1 MKSCFIFTLKFTI
14 FTILLAIGLS
24 CGKKPPNLVYNA
36 DFGFGTGENP
46 PGWVLSV
53 PGHTSAYQAGID
65 EDTFHS
71 GKRSYRISGVWVN
84 PRRSLTLRT
93 ENPVPVEPEKK
104 YLLSFW
110 YKTAGIYEYPHA
122 FSAQF
127 LIGCDTSPSVRY
139 SKNIFT
145 SDDWRQYFIL
155 LDNMPSDA
163 ESLELSFST
172 RINTEGSIWL
182 DEIEFREATGRDV
195 AFFERWRRQSV
206 PRIAANA
213 RNKEFESTGFYRVEK
228 ADDRWWLIDPD
239 GNPTWA
245 IGNAATTGP
254 VPGPE
259 RPETQTEWFIN
270 KYGTNTDEVHEKLY
284 EIFMDDCGFNSF
296 AAWTSDR
303 YARITKA
310 RYEAGKPYLPMTRAI
325 ILATASDDP
334 DVFVRD
340 RDGNVKNRGE
350 HSVPDPFNPVWR
362 KAAREKAE
370 QIIPIYRGEPWFLGW
385 YVDNEMLFNELFRYI
400 WADYSSLEFLKMLEE
415 KYGTI
420 GELNR
425 AWSSRFGT
433 YRYSSFMEILED
445 KPEPAEWDDPL
456 WTDFAVFERI
466 MVKEYIDYT
475 YDLVRELDP
484 DHLIISN
491 RFNLSAMDEIY
502 RTVDLWGRYDI
513 VCMNIYPDNN
523 RIGFKPG
530 ELEIMK
536 NFYEGT
542 GRPVIIGEWSI
553 PAIDSELYEFGE
565 DPHGRALDWSW
576 PQVLRT
582 QEERGEAYEMCIKQL
597 ASLDFMVGA
606 GWFITFDVD
615 TPLRRSN
622 RGIINSEFQLYRELT
637 DAMKKANSEVKSD
650 LGIEF

>member
-1 MKSCFIFTLKFTI
+1 MKNLSFSFLNLLLVIFLSFSWSCT
-14 FTILLAIGLS
+14 
-24 CGKKPPNLVYNA
+24 KKPPNLVYNA
-36 DFGFGTGENP
+36 GFESGSGENP
-46 PGWVLSV
+46 AGWILSV
-53 PGHTSAYQAGID
+53 PPHISTYQAGID
-65 EDTFHS
+65 ENIYRS
-71 GKRSYRISGVWVN
+71 GGQSYRISRNWAN
-84 PRRSLTLRT
+84 PRRSITLRT
-93 ENPVPVEPEKK
+93 ENPIGVDPEKN

-110 YKTAGIYEYPHA
+110 YRTDGIHEFPHA

-127 LIGCDTSPSVRY
+127 LVRCENTPAVRY

-145 SDDWRQYFIL
+145 SEGWRQYFIL
-155 LDNMPSDA
+155 LDNMPFDA

-172 RINTEGSIWL
+172 RINTTGSFWI
-182 DEIEFREATGRDV
+182 DDIEFRAATKRDV
-195 AFFERWRRQSV
+195 ASFERWRRQPIPAV
-206 PRIAANA
+206 AGNGGGR
-213 RNKEFESTGFYRVEK
+213 KFEATGFFRVEK
-228 ADDRWWLIDPD
+228 ADDRWWLIDPE

-245 IGNAATTGP
+245 NAIAATTGP
-254 VPGPE
+254 VPGPGM
-259 RPETQTEWFIN
+259 PVTQTEWFKE
-270 KYGTNTDEVHEKLY
+270 KYGTTSDEIHDRLY
-284 EIFMDDCGFNSF
+284 EIFMDSLGFNSF

-310 RYEAGKPYLPMTRAI
+310 RYEAGKPYMPMTRAI

-340 RDGNVKNRGE
+340 RDGNIKNRGE

-362 KAAREKAE
+362 MAARKKAE

-385 YVDNEMLFNELFRYI
+385 FVDNEMLFNELFRYI
-400 WADYSSLEFLKMLEE
+400 WSEYASLEFIKMLRE

-425 AWSSRFGT
+425 IWSSRFGE
-433 YRYSSFMEILED
+433 YNYSSFREILED

-456 WTDFAVFERI
+456 WPDFAEFERK
-466 MVKEYIDYT
+466 MVREYIDYT

-484 DHLIISN
+484 HHMIISN
-491 RFNLSAMDEIY
+491 RFNLGAIDEIH

-530 ELEIMK
+530 ELEIMR
-536 NFYEGT
+536 NLYEGT

-553 PAIDSELYEFGE
+553 PAIDSRLYEFGE

-582 QEERGEAYEMCIKQL
+582 QQERGEAYGICIKQL
-597 ASLDFMVGA
+597 ASLDFIVGA

-615 TPLRRSN
+615 TQTRRAN
-622 RGIINSEFQLYRELT
+622 RGIFNSDLRLYRPLT
-637 DAMKKANSEVKSD
+637 DAMKKANNEVRTGLNIK
-650 LGIEF
+650 